1 MHVSCARLL
10 YSLAEHCHL
19 CAQAHQ
25 ELHARR
31 CPPACMFPA
40 AAQVEWVQW
49 NLMLGVD
56 HITVYLADT
65 SFALPEL
72 LRPYMERGIVD
83 VRQWVL
89 PELLPHELLS
99 QQVPLINDCLYRSL
113 DRFEWVRALLM
124 LHACPPRLL
133 HPAPKPR
140 ISFAEHGQA
149 SCMH

>member
-1 MHVSCARLL
+1 MSAVSGYYRPAERACPLL
-10 YSLAEHCHL
+10 AL
-19 CAQAHQ
+19 
-25 ELHARR
+25 
-31 CPPACMFPA
+31 
-40 AAQVEWVQW
+40 QVEWVQW

-83 VRQWVL
+83 VRLWVL

-113 DRFEWVRALLM
+113 DRFEWVRLVLTG
-124 LHACPPRLL
+124 R
-133 HPAPKPR
+133 
-140 ISFAEHGQA
+140 
-149 SCMH
+149 